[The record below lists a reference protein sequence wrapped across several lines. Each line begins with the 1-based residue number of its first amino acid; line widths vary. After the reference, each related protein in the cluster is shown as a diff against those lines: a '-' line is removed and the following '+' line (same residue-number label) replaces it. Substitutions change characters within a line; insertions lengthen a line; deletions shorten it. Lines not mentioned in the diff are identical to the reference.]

1 MNTAVQK
8 VVAEGMGTAALLVAV
23 VGSGIMGQQLAGG
36 NMGIALLANTL
47 ATACALYVLISGL
60 APISG
65 AHFNPLVSVIAWAE
79 RELSTALL
87 PLFIL
92 AQCVGAVLGVWL
104 AHAMFEWPV
113 LQDGI
118 KPRTGAGQWLAEM
131 VATAGLVLTIR
142 LFSAHRPAQV
152 AAGVACYISR
162 RRIGLRRPR
171 HLPTRR

>member
-65 AHFNPLVSVIAWAE
+65 AHFNPLVSVIALGAAQAVYCIT
-79 RELSTALL
+79 TALYSC
-87 PLFIL
+87 
-92 AQCVGAVLGVWL
+92 AMRGRGAW
-104 AHAMFEWPV
+104 
-113 LQDGI
+113 
-118 KPRTGAGQWLAEM
+118 
-131 VATAGLVLTIR
+131 
-142 LFSAHRPAQV
+142 
-152 AAGVACYISR
+152 GVAGTC
-162 RRIGLRRPR
+162 
-171 HLPTRR
+171 HV